1 MYYQQGGNPPALTCG
16 SAGSQPAEEQ
26 VRGRRSAPLA
36 GNCGSWNGIAVRHA
50 SGARLRSIAGK
61 AETVSLDMWTMF
73 GLAALALLVVGGVSA
88 TLLAQRADRL
98 QGSHGTGGDHHV

>member
-1 MYYQQGGNPPALTCG
+1 MERRL
-16 SAGSQPAEEQ
+16 
-26 VRGRRSAPLA
+26 RRSPEIAARAERDCRPARFRCTLA
-36 GNCGSWNGIAVRHA
+36 LDR
-50 SGARLRSIAGK
+50 RR

>member
-1 MYYQQGGNPPALTCG
+1 LTCA

-26 VRGRRSAPLA
+26 VTRASVCAARIA
-36 GNCGSWNGIAVRHA
+36 NGIAVRHA
-50 SGARLRSIAGK
+50 SGARLRSIAGR

-73 GLAALALLVVGGVSA
+73 GLAALALLIVGGVSA

-98 QGSHGTGGDHHV
+98 QGSHGTGGDHHI